1 MCHPDRCPEE
11 LIPPPTREY
20 IAWLHRLAQLDRE
33 RSSDLLGDL
42 VDAFYQGAMRRSHA
56 MTRRRKPSTRR
67 RPPVESEPVYVV
79 IDAWIPVDDP
89 TLLDL
94 LPVCTCPAC
103 TAQDPR

>member
-1 MCHPDRCPEE
+1 MCLPDCRLEE
-11 LIPPPTREY
+11 LIPPPTCEY

-33 RSSDLLGDL
+33 RSTDLLGDL

-67 RPPVESEPVYVV
+67 PSAEPEPVYVV

-89 TLLDL
+89 ALLDL
-94 LPVCTCPAC
+94 LPVCTCSVC
-103 TAQDPR
+103 TAQDQP

>member
-1 MCHPDRCPEE
+1 MYRPDCCPEE

-20 IAWLHRLAQLDRE
+20 IAWLERLALIDRE

-56 MTRRRKPSTRR
+56 MTRRKPKRR
-67 RPPVESEPVYVV
+67 RPPRQAESEPVYVV
-79 IDAWIPVDDP
+79 IDPWIPVDDP

-94 LPVCTCPAC
+94 LPVCT
-103 TAQDPR
+103 AQDPT